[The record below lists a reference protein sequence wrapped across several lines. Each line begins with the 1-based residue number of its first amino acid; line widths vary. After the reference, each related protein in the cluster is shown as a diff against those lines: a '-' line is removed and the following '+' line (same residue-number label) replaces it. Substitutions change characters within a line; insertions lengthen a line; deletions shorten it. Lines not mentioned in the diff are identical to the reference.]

1 MREGSGPP
9 DAGQTRVVGELQVTL
24 SAVALG
30 PDYPPTAISAEI
42 GRVAV
47 AAARVDQEYA
57 LLLHALHSG
66 KRADWALEGV
76 QKHSS
81 IELRRQVLQRL
92 DELFEGQLV
101 SDARIAVHYAYDA
114 LNRRHAV
121 MHTVW
126 TLEGPDA
133 MTS

>member
-1 MREGSGPP
+1 MGEGSGPA
-9 DAGQTRVVGELQVTL
+9 DAGQTEVVGELQVTL

-66 KRADWALEGV
+66 KRA
-76 QKHSS
+76 
-81 IELRRQVLQRL
+81 
-92 DELFEGQLV
+92 
-101 SDARIAVHYAYDA
+101 
-114 LNRRHAV
+114 
-121 MHTVW
+121 T
-126 TLEGPDA
+126 GPSKTCRNTA
-133 MTS
+133 AAN